1 MNMETMLYDEIET
14 EFEKLRVMTPGSE
27 EHKAIVNE
35 LVLLMDRAIKME
47 QVNNDC
53 LDKTETRENELKLRE
68 EQFEKEQAMKQEQ
81 FESEQAMKKQQ
92 LEDEKHDRLVKNIIS
107 VAGIALPL
115 IVTIWG
121 TKVSLKFEEEGTFT
135 TIMGRGFINKLLPKK

>member
-1 MNMETMLYDEIET
+1 MNIETLLYDEIET
-14 EFEKLRVMTPGSE
+14 EFEKLRGKTPGSE

-35 LVLLMDRAIKME
+35 LTLLMDRAIKME
-47 QVNNDC
+47 QVNNEC
-53 LDKTETRENELKLRE
+53 QDKTETRENELKLRQ
-68 EQFEKEQAMKQEQ
+68 EQFERELAMKHQQ
-81 FESEQAMKKQQ
+81 FESEQSMKKQQ
-92 LEDEKHDRLVKNIIS
+92 LNDEKRDRLVKNIIS

-135 TIMGRGFINKLLPKK
+135 TIMGRGFVNKLLPKK